1 LPRWREA
8 ELQKSLGVLAGGIVE
23 GRTTFANI
31 TKYILNTVSANFGS
45 MATVAAA
52 SLFLRFIPLLPSQVL
67 LN

>member
-1 LPRWREA
+1 M
-8 ELQKSLGVLAGGIVE
+8 LAGGIVE

-31 TKYILNTVSANFGS
+31 TKYILNTASANFGN

-52 SLFLRFIPLLPSQVL
+52 SLFLRFIPVLPSQVL